1 MLIRPCREDGG
12 ATYHNRYS
20 TYDFVSAIHFQ
31 FQVTASAD
39 QHRVPMQVRG
49 QEGDFWKGQ
58 VDFTPPEFYPF
69 GKHREQDLI
78 NRQFMTKTAE
88 MPQWITFD
96 LGLEFIER
104 NKDADNWFLQLET
117 FDPHEPFFTQQ
128 VSENMH

>member
-1 MLIRPCREDGG
+1 MILCVDPTLLVCYIGSRLACAHFSQKLSIFLSPPVLR
-12 ATYHNRYS
+12 RWR
-20 TYDFVSAIHFQ
+20 VSF
-31 FQVTASAD
+31 
-39 QHRVPMQVRG
+39 QVRG
-49 QEGDFWKGQ
+49 QEGDLWKGQ
-58 VDFTPPEFYPF
+58 VNFTPPDFYPF
-69 GKHREQDLI
+69 GKHRKQDLI

-128 VSENMH
+128 VSMH

>member
-1 MLIRPCREDGG
+1 M
-12 ATYHNRYS
+12 
-20 TYDFVSAIHFQ
+20 
-31 FQVTASAD
+31 ASAD